1 MKNPLDDD
9 LFNPD
14 VKLDLTDPDLN
25 LDIYKDIVSIRLK
38 DAQTRA
44 IQLKS
49 SVARGELL
57 PRELVQTTIFG
68 YIEFLSTRLFDL
80 CEQQADK
87 IIAISRR
94 DVDDVRPRLIKILRE
109 EHARAIQDT
118 KRSIITALGV
128 DNSDV

>member
-1 MKNPLDDD
+1 MKNLLDDD
-9 LFNPD
+9 LFNLD
-14 VKLDLTDPDLN
+14 KELDLNDPDIN
-25 LDIYKDIVSIRLK
+25 LEVYKAVVNIRLK

-44 IQLKS
+44 ITLKS

>member
-9 LFNPD
+9 LFNPE
-14 VKLDLTDPDLN
+14 VELDLNDPDLN

-44 IQLKS
+44 IVLKS
-49 SVARGELL
+49 SVARGELIS
-57 PRELVQTTIFG
+57 RELVQTIIFG

-94 DVDDVRPRLIKILRE
+94 DIDDVRPQLIKILRE

-118 KRSIITALGV
+118 KHNIITILDV
-128 DNSDV
+128 DDNV

>member
-1 MKNPLDDD
+1 MKDPLDD

-14 VKLDLTDPDLN
+14 IELDLTDPDLN
-25 LDIYKDIVSIRLK
+25 LDTYKNIVSIRLK

-44 IQLKS
+44 IMLKS
-49 SVARGELL
+49 AVARGELI

-94 DVDDVRPRLIKILRE
+94 NDDNVRQQLIKILRE
-109 EHARAIQDT
+109 EHARAIHDT

>member
-44 IQLKS
+44 IRLKS

-57 PRELVQTTIFG
+57 PRELVKTTIFG

-118 KRSIITALGV
+118 KRSIITVLGV